1 MPTMPMNLMTRT
13 TRTICRT
20 AARQLAPLLA
30 VALIVAACGGT
41 APPPPA
47 AGGGGG
53 VDPAL
58 AATLAALPT
67 VPPPTTAAPP
77 GGAPAPMPTVP
88 PPPAPM
94 PTVPPPGGGAVG
106 PAPAGPTV
114 PPPVDADGDR
124 PSVTTVPPPGAA
136 TPDGRLGEAT
146 TVDGVTV
153 QATLRD
159 LGGDPPVWALDL
171 AVRVET
177 PPTLHW
183 RLATAADAAAGRG
196 GGDVVQAALADAEGA
211 QRALIAHGDVILSPA
226 ARGLLRADCPPTSGM
241 AAWDRGV
248 GPHPRRLPPG
258 ATARA
263 WLLLGDPGMPLA
275 DAQARGLRLALRL
288 PGRRPITLALT
299 DPVAPAP
306 APLPTPPTPP
316 NLPAG
321 GGDRGDAP
329 LPGGGRLLDAA
340 ITPPDEDAPCPGAR
354 RVRATIG
361 NPTDAPIPI
370 PILIVSLD
378 GYRYPLPP
386 PDEALLA
393 PGDQRTIT
401 AFLAPLPPA
410 AVDAPAALLALAP
423 QRADDAPTPWTAIP
437 IPPMATLLPDG

>member
-1 MPTMPMNLMTRT
+1 MPMTMMTRT
-13 TRTICRT
+13 IRTICRT

-30 VALIVAACGGT
+30 VAPIVAACGGT

-47 AGGGGG
+47 ATVGGG

-67 VPPPTTAAPP
+67 VPPPTTAALP
-77 GGAPAPMPTVP
+77 GGAPAF
-88 PPPAPM
+88 M

-106 PAPAGPTV
+106 PAPEGPTV

-124 PSVTTVPPPGAA
+124 PVTTVPPPGAA

-196 GGDVVQAALADAEGA
+196 GGDVVQAALADATGA

-226 ARGLLRADCPPTSGM
+226 ARGLLRADCPPTSGV

-263 WLLLGDPGMPLA
+263 WLLLDDPGMSLA

-306 APLPTPPTPP
+306 ALLPTPPPPP
-316 NLPAG
+316 N
-321 GGDRGDAP
+321 RGDAP
-329 LPGGGRLLDAA
+329 LPGGGRLLEAA
-340 ITPPDEDAPCPGAR
+340 ITPPDAGAPCPGAR

-361 NPTDAPIPI
+361 NPTDAPVPI
-370 PILIVSLD
+370 PVLIVSLD

-401 AFLAPLPPA
+401 AFLAPLPPD
-410 AVDAPAALLALAP
+410 AVDAPALLLALAP

>member
-1 MPTMPMNLMTRT
+1 MPMNLMNLM

-20 AARQLAPLLA
+20 AARHPAPLLA

-47 AGGGGG
+47 ATVGGG

-88 PPPAPM
+88 PPLAPM

-136 TPDGRLGEAT
+136 TPDGRLGEAVT
-146 TVDGVTV
+146 RHGVTV
-153 QATLRD
+153 QAMLRD

-196 GGDVVQAALADAEGA
+196 GGDVVQAALADATGA

-226 ARGLLRADCPPTSGM
+226 ARGLLHADCPPSPDR
-241 AAWDRGV
+241 APWDRGV

-263 WLLLGDPGMPLA
+263 WLLLTDPGMRLA
-275 DAQARGLRLALRL
+275 DAQERGLRLALHL
-288 PGRRPITLALT
+288 PGRPPITLTLA
-299 DPVAPAP
+299 DPRAAPP
-306 APLPTPPTPP
+306 APLTPLPP
-316 NLPAG
+316 DGMGAG
-321 GGDRGDAP
+321 DGA

-340 ITPPDEDAPCPGAR
+340 ITPPDGDAPCPGAR
-354 RVRATIG
+354 RVQATIG
-361 NPTDAPIPI
+361 NPTAAPVALPT
-370 PILIVSLD
+370 LIVSIA
-378 GYRYPLPP
+378 GYRYPLPT

-401 AFLAPLPPA
+401 AFLAPLPPD
-410 AVDAPAALLALAP
+410 AVDAPALLLALAP